1 MTLITLGNSLSR
13 LALDISS
20 RLINPRAIPIVYF
33 TETTNVGD
41 LLNEYLIPQI
51 SGRSVVKVQSAM
63 QPHLRGIGS
72 VLGSA
77 SSLSQIW
84 GSGSIDGKVP
94 RRRLSKKNI
103 HALRGKH
110 TLEVVKRNL
119 EDDLAELPLGDP
131 ALLLPQFFNPQ
142 PMRREWIGIVPHFSD
157 EDRIRHYLTQIN
169 SGPFRVISVKQ
180 QPEAFISELCGCEAI
195 FSSSLHGLILAD
207 AYGIANKWISV
218 SDKLLGGKFK
228 FNDYYSVTDQPQESV
243 APVAGAQE
251 LYDMLARPEWHCS
264 LKAYAGDRDALLNS
278 FPTCYLRARG

>member
-1 MTLITLGNSLSR
+1 MSVR
-13 LALDISS
+13 LLH
-20 RLINPRAIPIVYF
+20 PRAIPLVYF

-41 LLNEYLIPQI
+41 LLNEYLIPRI
-51 SGRSVVKVQSAM
+51 AGRPVVKVQSAM

-84 GSGSIDGKVP
+84 GSGSIDGTVL

-103 HALRGKH
+103 HALRGKR

-119 EDDLAELPLGDP
+119 EDDLAGVPLGDP
-131 ALLLPQFFNPQ
+131 ALLLPQFFDPQ
-142 PMRREWIGIVPHFSD
+142 PARREGIGIVPHFSD
-157 EDRIRHYLTQIN
+157 EDRLTHYLTQIK

-180 QPEAFISELCGCEAI
+180 QPEAFISELCSCEAV

-218 SDKLLGGKFK
+218 SDKLLGGEFK
-228 FNDYYSVTDQPQESV
+228 FGDYYSVTDHPQESV

-251 LYDMLARPEWHCS
+251 LSDMLARPEWHCS
-264 LKAYAGDRDALLNS
+264 LKAYVGDRDALVNS
-278 FPTCYLRARG
+278 FPTCYLRAQQ